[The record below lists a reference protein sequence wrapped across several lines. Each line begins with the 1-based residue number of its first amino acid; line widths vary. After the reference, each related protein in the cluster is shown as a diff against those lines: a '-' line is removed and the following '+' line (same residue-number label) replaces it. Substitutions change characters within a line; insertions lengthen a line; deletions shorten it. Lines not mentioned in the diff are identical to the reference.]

1 MRFVSGK
8 HLRRPLV
15 QELVPEAA
23 DETLHE
29 GLLAPDAMQC
39 GAISCV
45 LRDDLSRAFYPSD
58 D

>member
-29 GLLAPDAMQC
+29 GLLGGLAGRDVVR
-39 GAISCV
+39 SYF
-45 LRDDLSRAFYPSD
+45 LRLAR
-58 D
+58 